1 MHSRFAFA
9 VALLLSL
16 FADAGDAQVALL
28 ATTQLIPVVASTAS
42 FVSDISIV
50 NAANN
55 TPLTINMT
63 FYEAETSSTPGPK
76 VCTPVNVPAD
86 GALTV
91 RLAGVNG
98 QCTLGAGNHH
108 GFVILSDASPAK
120 EGLFAAYSRV
130 SNPQGIGFSV
140 EGFPIG
146 HIGGGEEFSGVPAL
160 KRAAAT
166 AQTPAYQSNCFVAT
180 LDDAVDYTIHVYAG
194 GGDYTI
200 TGSLQPYQMRRYLD
214 IFAAAGVPAGD
225 LSDVVVGFEKTT
237 QAQVKNTLL
246 AFCTVQDNTSFG
258 ADFRIARTD
267 YGGDWSRLRLVC
279 QGINYDANANDC
291 TTLKA
296 SPNTLQ
302 SAGTKADFL
311 TMFYA
316 PDTVNCRL
324 VSPQLANL
332 EMRLVLANPYTVLA
346 GGDNQNS
353 FSFFTGPRSAINNGV
368 HTFYLIE
375 VGPREG
381 TSPSYPIQYGIRCF
395 AGNGML
401 APVPI
406 RTPPDDF

>member
-1 MHSRFAFA
+1 MRSRSAFAF
-9 VALLLSL
+9 ALLLS
-16 FADAGDAQVALL
+16 FAGGSHAQVDLL
-28 ATTQLIPVVASTAS
+28 ATTHLIPVVASTAS
-42 FVSDISIV
+42 FISEISIV
-50 NAANN
+50 NAAG
-55 TPLTINMT
+55 TALTLNMT
-63 FYEAETSSTPGPK
+63 FYEAETSLTPGQK

-91 RLAGVNG
+91 RLAGVGG
-98 QCTLGAGNHH
+98 QCTLVPGSHH

-130 SNPQGIGFSV
+130 SNPQGLGFSV
-140 EGFPIG
+140 EGIPIG
-146 HIGGGEEFSGVPAL
+146 HIGGGETDSYVPAV

-200 TGSLQPYQMRRYLD
+200 TGTLLPYQMRRYLD

-225 LSDVVVGFEKTT
+225 WFDVVVQFEKTT
-237 QAQVKNTLL
+237 PAQVKNTLL

-258 ADFRIARTD
+258 ADFRIARNY

-279 QGINYDANANDC
+279 QGLNFDSSDC

-296 SPNTLQ
+296 NPPTLLNP
-302 SAGTKADFL
+302 GIKAQFL
-311 TMFYA
+311 TMLYA

-332 EMRLVLANPYTVLA
+332 EMRLASILPPAIIA
-346 GGDNQNS
+346 GGNDQTS
-353 FSFFTGPRSAINNGV
+353 FSYVTGPRSAINNGI
-368 HTFYLIE
+368 HPFYVIE

-381 TSPSYPIQYGIRCF
+381 TTPTYPLQFGMRCF

-401 APVPI
+401 APALIGTV
-406 RTPPDDF
+406 PDDF